1 MKTTPPKTTP
11 SKTPPPYHHGNA
23 RTALIA
29 AARELLEITGAT
41 QLSLRAVAEKAGLSR
56 QAPYNHFPSK
66 EALLAAIAAEGFRE
80 LSEAMDAGM
89 AQASDDIGRLTA
101 LGVAY
106 IAFAQANPSLFRL
119 MFQSELVDL
128 SRFPEAEAAGEATHA
143 RCLAGIA
150 AIAPEASREGL
161 SILAWSVVHG
171 YATLSIE
178 LAFDPPENVRERA
191 AFIAELLVLG
201 GAEMGAVGHSAS

>member
-1 MKTTPPKTTP
+1 MKST
-11 SKTPPPYHHGNA
+11 PPYHHGNA
-23 RTALIA
+23 RNALIA

-66 EALLAAIAAEGFRE
+66 EALLAAIVGAGFNE
-80 LSEAMDAGM
+80 LSAAMDAGM
-89 AQASDDIGRLTA
+89 AHAASDLDRLTE

-106 IAFAQANPSLFRL
+106 ITFAQGRPALFRL

-128 SRFPEAEAAGEATHA
+128 SRFPEAASAGEATHE
-143 RCLAGIA
+143 RCLAAVA
-150 AIAPEASREGL
+150 AVAPEASREGL

-178 LAFDPPENVRERA
+178 LSFDPPEKVRARA
-191 AFIAELLVLG
+191 ELIARLLVLG
-201 GAEMGAVGHSAS
+201 GAQARRGTSAL